1 VLGHLPE
8 PISWSASFPWN
19 SIGALTVK
27 YSLKASRGTLL
38 DRSLSEGAEIAVEVA
53 EVGSDFWTEPPN
65 GRFIVTKNSQDDS
78 LDASDLVTY
87 TCPAY
92 GALLSKARNI
102 RLDALITDGDNK
114 GSRPFLSATAGNI
127 VKTLLTENAARGGVP
142 IGTSSFGPSNDSA
155 GAAWANV
162 ITLYYSFGTQLS
174 DVVQN
179 LSDQGMLDYR
189 FEKRELKIVNADTAF
204 THDLS
209 GSVILRPR
217 TDISTAPTEHS
228 IDDMLNTVIIK
239 GDNGFTLQRDNP
251 SAGTPW
257 GKWEGVIEQGGVSD
271 TGTATLLVQ
280 NQLDA
285 AARETAQYTRDLNIT
300 DVRHIPFI
308 DYGIGDWISAPTD
321 RHRERVR
328 IQQITLSLENN
339 TLKASLVL
347 NDRILDA
354 ELRRAKR
361 TAGITGGA
369 VAGGTGGGR
378 PAPETDNRVPKA
390 PQGLVVDT
398 SAYIDST
405 GYARGLASLAWAQVS
420 QATDNTDIDINSY
433 RVDYRKSIA
442 GAPWMAGGSTE
453 ASKTSLGIGNLECGV
468 TYEFRVRAIPTY
480 SHSSGEWSSVVIA
493 LVASDVTPPSVP
505 SAPIA
510 SSDLAVVKL
519 HWDGLTDSGTHMERD
534 FDHLDVAQG
543 TGPSDLKVI
552 AANATGTG
560 DYLITGLTVG
570 SEPVFAF
577 RSVDHSGN
585 ASDWSQTTSV
595 EVASI
600 LSDQEIKDS
609 ITDPLNK
616 AKADIA
622 AAEASMNDLTTTV
635 STVDGKATTSGSA
648 PAVDDATGKPEGAM
662 WYVMDANGNLTDT
675 YVLKSGAWVKYAW
688 ASSSIADEV
697 NQAISNAASAA
708 SAAQS
713 TADAA
718 KSAAET
724 NTNDLTS
731 FISETTDNLSSL
743 QSQVDGSIT
752 TWFYGVAPTAS
763 NKPASDWTTTDMK
776 NNHLGDLYYDTI
788 TGYCY
793 RYQVA
798 SNVYSWVR
806 ISDVDVTKALS
817 DAAKAQDTADAKRRV
832 FTGTPKTPYDVGD
845 LWVQGSSGDI
855 LTCATAKT
863 SSQSYNAADWKLAS
877 KYTDDTL
884 AGQAHQAAVTA
895 QESAGTAQTAA
906 DNAKSLADTAQSTA
920 DQALANAQ
928 ELVVNGGFEN
938 GLNSWST
945 PGTLNTDPNNSHSGN
960 NSLHVDAGMDSIN
973 VSSIKIRAGR
983 TYQISFWGKGD
994 SAGVSYSRL
1003 LASSDG
1009 NIWNDDFRG
1018 PDFALTT
1025 DWTFISFLYAPSD
1038 NANKYVRAKV
1048 VASVAWMIDDVSIKD
1063 ITEAAAAQSSADT
1076 AQTIADAAA
1085 SAADAANSAASSAQD
1100 AADAAQT
1107 TADGKSKVVRS
1118 TSAPSSTSGYSAGDQ
1133 WWVYSGET
1141 VTALYLYSGTA
1152 WVSQTLTD
1160 SVISNLDA
1168 GKITSGY
1175 VNADRIKAG
1184 SITGAK
1190 VAAGT
1195 ITASNMVA
1203 GTLTAASGII
1213 ADAAIGSAK
1222 IIDGSIGSAEIANAA
1237 ISTAKIADA
1246 AISTAKISDAAIT
1259 NAKIAS
1265 LDAGKIT
1272 SGYVDAARISAN
1284 SITTD
1289 KLLVS
1294 SSSDLCPNPFFDP
1307 SGPLL
1312 GDAHNGTPPSGGHCR
1327 QLNGR
1332 DHFMPASGQIK
1343 VQSGE
1348 SYRITFEA
1356 TKVSG
1361 TLMLNGGLWVNGTGS
1376 GITEYTGVSTSVDD
1390 GPCKNNPSWH
1400 LYHSDYTVPSFP
1412 NATVTYGLP
1421 YLQLEQA
1428 FSGGDTSWLVG
1439 ALHVYRRSDAAL
1451 IVDGSISTD
1460 KLVANAVT
1468 GDKIAANTITAR
1480 EIKSRSITTD
1490 NIMAGQFTG
1499 YVFTGAVFQSS
1510 EAANT
1515 GIKINSTALQMWDSA
1530 HNQTVYLDGE
1540 GDNNVLT
1547 GSFQTAATG
1556 NRVEIDSQ
1564 TTATIIGGSTSLSGQ
1579 SIRFHDDD
1587 FALSPQINGY
1597 FTNSNV
1603 GDAPRLSL
1611 LSGWKTD
1618 HDPAAT
1624 LYLQSLPRS
1633 QGATGT
1639 GITSR
1644 ALISANTDYT
1654 ESDSTKL
1661 SQATL
1666 DLKGIGGSGAYAS
1679 LNAYAYGGSE
1689 ADVWVTASR
1698 NDGVTEVGIGADA
1711 FTQSIY
1717 LGGKLRGITN
1727 QRTFQTS
1734 NWKVISGTM
1743 ASGFTL
1749 NPVTVGLSPAK
1760 YGVYYAVA
1768 NADCNW
1774 GSIFVHV
1781 LNTGNAS
1788 QYQVMG
1794 YNAGPVAF
1802 NGDLWIDAIA
1812 WLT

>member
-1 VLGHLPE
+1 MSTLRARLTLYAANGAVLGHLPE

-92 GALLSKARNI
+92 GTLLSKARNI
-102 RLDALITDGDNK
+102 RLDALIADGDNK

-142 IGTSSFGPSNDSA
+142 IGTSSFDSSNDSA
-155 GAAWANV
+155 GAAWAKV
-162 ITLYYSFGTQLS
+162 VTLYYSFGTQLS

-179 LSDQGMLDYR
+179 LADQGMMDYR
-189 FEKRELKIVNADTAF
+189 FEKRDIKIVNADTAF

-209 GSVILRPR
+209 ESVILRPR

-228 IDDMLNTVIIK
+228 IDDMLNTVVIK
-239 GDNGFTLQRDNP
+239 GDNGFTLQRDNH

-271 TGTATLLVQ
+271 SGTATLLVQ

-308 DYGIGDWISAPTD
+308 GYGVGDWISAPTD

-328 IQQITLSLENN
+328 IQQITLSLDNN

-354 ELRRAKR
+354 ELKRAKR
-361 TAGITGGA
+361 TAGIIGGA

-378 PAPETDNRVPKA
+378 PASGTDNRVPKA

-453 ASKTSLGIGNLECGV
+453 ASKTSLGIGNLECGIK
-468 TYEFRVRAIPTY
+468 YEFRVRAIPTY
-480 SHSSGEWSSVVIA
+480 SHSSGEWSPVVVA
-493 LVASDVTPPSVP
+493 LVAQDVTPPSVP

-519 HWDGLTDSGTHMERD
+519 HWDGLTTSGAHMERD

-600 LSDQEIKDS
+600 LSNQEIKDS

-616 AKADIA
+616 ATADIA

-648 PAVDDATGKPEGAM
+648 PTADDATGKPDGAM
-662 WYVMDANGNLTDT
+662 WYVMDANGNITGT
-675 YVLKSGAWVKYAW
+675 YIIKSGKWVKYAW
-688 ASSSIADEV
+688 ASSSISDEV

-708 SAAQS
+708 
-713 TADAA
+713 
-718 KSAAET
+718 
-724 NTNDLTS
+724 DL
-731 FISETTDNLSSL
+731 
-743 QSQVDGSIT
+743 
-752 TWFYGVAPTAS
+752 
-763 NKPASDWTTTDMK
+763 
-776 NNHLGDLYYDTI
+776 
-788 TGYCY
+788 
-793 RYQVA
+793 
-798 SNVYSWVR
+798 
-806 ISDVDVTKALS
+806 
-817 DAAKAQDTADAKRRV
+817 
-832 FTGTPKTPYDVGD
+832 
-845 LWVQGSSGDI
+845 
-855 LTCATAKT
+855 
-863 SSQSYNAADWKLAS
+863 
-877 KYTDDTL
+877 
-884 AGQAHQAAVTA
+884 
-895 QESAGTAQTAA
+895 
-906 DNAKSLADTAQSTA
+906 
-920 DQALANAQ
+920 ALANAQ
-928 ELVVNGGFEN
+928 ELVVNGGFET
-938 GLNSWST
+938 GDA
-945 PGTLNTDPNNSHSGN
+945 PGWFINDTYQIVDDISGSHSGRYYLN
-960 NSLHVDAGMDSIN
+960 AGSATEIYQPISVPVVPGHTYRFSGWRRRPSTNSSVFGG
-973 VSSIKIRAGR
+973 IRF
-983 TYQISFWGKGD
+983 QK
-994 SAGVSYSRL
+994 
-1003 LASSDG
+1003 SSDG
-1009 NIWNDDFRG
+1009 TTYNDWFMTDFG
-1018 PDFALTT
+1018 QSEQD
-1025 DWTFISFLYAPSD
+1025 DWTYFSIDGTIPSD
-1038 NANKYVRAKV
+1038 GSFKYARYRLAFANTTGV
-1048 VASVAWMIDDVSIKD
+1048 VQHFDDLSFKD
-1063 ITEAAAAQSSADT
+1063 ITEVAAAQSTADT
-1076 AQTIADAAA
+1076 AQTIASAAKSAA
-1085 SAADAANSAASSAQD
+1085 SAANIAAKDAQD
-1100 AADAAQT
+1100 AADAAQV
-1107 TADGKSKVVRS
+1107 TADGKNKIVRS
-1118 TSAPSSTSGYSAGDQ
+1118 TSSPASTSGYAAGDQ
-1133 WWVYSGET
+1133 WWVYSGGT
-1141 VTALYLYSGTA
+1141 VTALYLYSGSA

-1160 SVISNLDA
+1160 SVIANLDA
-1168 GKITSGY
+1168 GKITAGY
-1175 VNADRIKAG
+1175 IAADRIKAG
-1184 SITGAK
+1184 SITGSK

-1195 ITASNMVA
+1195 ITAANMVA

-1213 ADAAIGSAK
+1213 ADAAIGSAQ
-1222 IIDGSIGSAEIANAA
+1222 IIDGSIGTAEIADAAIINAKISDAA
-1237 ISTAKIADA
+1237 ISTAKIA
-1246 AISTAKISDAAIT
+1246 DAAIT

-1265 LDAGKIT
+1265 LDAGRIT
-1272 SGYVDAARISAN
+1272 SGYVDAARIAAN
-1284 SITTD
+1284 SITAD
-1289 KLLVS
+1289 KLLVGGGG
-1294 SSSDLCPNPFFDP
+1294 DLSPNPTFDP

-1312 GDAHNGTPPSGGHCR
+1312 GTPYTWIPGNGGHSVK
-1327 QLNGR
+1327 LTDR
-1332 DHFMPASGQIK
+1332 DNMFPASTAFPVSKGDTFYITCEAAHTSGTSPLVLGLRWTVNPSTATSINPWTNLTLATDLGQ
-1343 VQSGE
+1343 SANNPDWHTY
-1348 SYRITFEA
+1348 SA
-1356 TKVSG
+1356 TISVPTASDAVVTAAQGYIQMDVTAGSDGGNTWLIGNYHIYKVSDG
-1361 TLMLNGGLWVNGTGS
+1361 TL
-1376 GITEYTGVSTSVDD
+1376 I
-1390 GPCKNNPSWH
+1390 
-1400 LYHSDYTVPSFP
+1400 
-1412 NATVTYGLP
+1412 A
-1421 YLQLEQA
+1421 
-1428 FSGGDTSWLVG
+1428 
-1439 ALHVYRRSDAAL
+1439 
-1451 IVDGSISTD
+1451 DGSISTN
-1460 KLVANAVT
+1460 KLVASAVT
-1468 GDKIAANTITAR
+1468 ADKIAANTITAR
-1480 EIKSRSITTD
+1480 EIKSQSITTD
-1490 NIMAGQFTG
+1490 NIMAGQFQG

-1510 EAANT
+1510 AAANT

-1540 GDNNVLT
+1540 GENNVLT

-1556 NRVEIDSQ
+1556 SRVMINSQ
-1564 TTATIIGGSTSLSGQ
+1564 MTSTIIGGSATLSGQ
-1579 SIRFHDDD
+1579 SIAFKDDD
-1587 FALSPQINGY
+1587 FARSPQIAGY
-1597 FTNSNV
+1597 FTRSDV
-1603 GDAPRLSL
+1603 GDAPDLTL
-1611 LSGWKTD
+1611 FSGWKTD
-1618 HDPAAT
+1618 HDPAAM

-1633 QGATGT
+1633 QGATGG

-1654 ESDSTKL
+1654 EPDSTKK

-1666 DLKGIGGSGAYAS
+1666 DLKGIGGSGAYAM
-1679 LNAYAYGGSE
+1679 LNAYAYNGRE

-1698 NDGVTEVGIGADA
+1698 NDGVTAVGIGADA

-1717 LGGKLRGITN
+1717 LGGKLKGITD
-1727 QRTFQTS
+1727 QKTFQTS
-1734 NWKVISGTM
+1734 NWKIISGYLGAGSSFAAT
-1743 ASGFTL
+1743 
-1749 NPVTVGLSPAK
+1749 TVALSPAK
-1760 YGVYYAVA
+1760 YGVYHAVA
-1768 NADCNW
+1768 NADVDC
-1774 GSIFVHV
+1774 GSIFAHV
-1781 LNTGNAS
+1781 CYTGSPS
-1788 QYQVMG
+1788 QYKVIG
-1794 YNAGPVAF
+1794 YNAGGAF
-1802 NGDLWIDAIA
+1802 NGDIWVDAIA